1 MLYTMKQ
8 IVRFRV
14 DFSEACS
21 LGPGKVE
28 LLESIQKTGSLRQA
42 AQALGMSYRRAWLL
56 LDSLNRS
63 FSESIIRASVG
74 GAGGGGV
81 VVTEFGADLIR
92 HYRLATERVETLA
105 RAEFAD
111 IAKKA
116 LETKKGGGSTTDAGA
131 GATVPARHAAMPR
144 KKSTRR
150 KARAPG

>member
-1 MLYTMKQ
+1 MSTVHLRIYLT
-8 IVRFRV
+8 RN
-14 DFSEACS
+14 CS
-21 LGPGKVE
+21 IGPGKID
-28 LLESIQKTGSLRQA
+28 LLETVGRVGSIRQA
-42 AQALGMSYRRAWLL
+42 ARSMGMSYRRAWLL